1 MRPRE
6 HIFPWPHKKQLSFEP
21 INAPHAR
28 CLAVTL
34 SLCEEQ
40 PAGNTSEVKG
50 HRKANSIPSRLG
62 RNPWITYGPVESAIL
77 IVLRPYSS
85 FSQTLMFFF
94 HIPSLGETRG
104 TQLEPT
110 SAFLFLFFSLY
121 RQCID
126 IQLKENRNA
135 VWIFHHVVKDRTD
148 WCQLERNGSVF
159 LRAKTCFCGAASH
172 RRMGERE
179 GDW

>member
-1 MRPRE
+1 MRPMPDVLPRRYPCVKNGQQE
-6 HIFPWPHKKQLSFEP
+6 
-21 INAPHAR
+21 
-28 CLAVTL
+28 TL
-34 SLCEEQ
+34 
-40 PAGNTSEVKG
+40 PKW
-50 HRKANSIPSRLG
+50 KAIGRPTPS
-62 RNPWITYGPVESAIL
+62 PVGWDATHEL
-77 IVLRPYSS
+77 LMVLLKVPYSS
-85 FSQTLMFFF
+85 FSGPTHLFPRLFCFFF
-94 HIPSLGETRG
+94 HIPSLSKTRG